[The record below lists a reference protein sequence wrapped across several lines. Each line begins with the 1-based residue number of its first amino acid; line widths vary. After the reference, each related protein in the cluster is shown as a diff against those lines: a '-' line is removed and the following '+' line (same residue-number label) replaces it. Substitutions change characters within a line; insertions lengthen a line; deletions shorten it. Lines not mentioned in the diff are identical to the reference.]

1 MAHQN
6 QLFDIGQQ
14 SMLRIIRSA
23 RSKLGRDQSVDAGG
37 ERPSRRPSSG
47 RSSLSMGR
55 YRAARSR
62 SSLDGNSENAAP
74 ALSGNSEKPQQQ
86 ITALGGALG
95 DATNRT
101 LASVCTAD
109 NQTKVDN
116 LMKPALPAPTMP
128 LLPADNQMKPALA
141 APIVP
146 VLPAPTALGA
156 PTLLQRTQ
164 TERLPTVEYAQLA
177 ADAQLVLAE
186 NPQQV
191 FEYVPD
197 ILRVLQRVEM
207 LDAPS
212 PRYLDLQAHVNEKMR
227 GILVDWLV
235 SVQQKYKLKDET
247 VFLAVS
253 LIDRY
258 LALKATARQRL
269 QLVGVTALLIAAK
282 FEEIYPPHVNDM
294 VTVTDKA
301 YTRQDI
307 INMEVTMLGALD
319 FKICRPTPMQ
329 FFERYQAAN
338 CCSETHRDLALYML
352 ELALVDYNMIKYS
365 PSHLAAAAVLLSN
378 KLLRRRPSWPTA
390 LAEDTHFTEL
400 MLKECAKQMCMLLEN
415 AEQSTLQAVRKKF
428 SQTKYHAVAKIAF
441 TG

>member
-1 MAHQN
+1 
-6 QLFDIGQQ
+6 
-14 SMLRIIRSA
+14 
-23 RSKLGRDQSVDAGG
+23 
-37 ERPSRRPSSG
+37 
-47 RSSLSMGR
+47 MGR

-74 ALSGNSEKPQQQ
+74 AFGGNTEKPQQN
-86 ITALGGALG
+86 TLGGALG
-95 DATNRT
+95 DVTNRT
-101 LASVCTAD
+101 LGSMGVAD

-116 LMKPALPAPTMP
+116 QTKPAPTMP
-128 LLPADNQMKPALA
+128 EQSTM
-141 APIVP
+141 PI
-146 VLPAPTALGA
+146 PTDSQTRSVLGA
-156 PTLLQRTQ
+156 PTMLQPTQ
-164 TERLPTVEYAQLA
+164 AERLPNVDYAQLA
-177 ADAQLVLAE
+177 SDAHIVLDE

-191 FEYVPD
+191 CEYAPD
-197 ILRVLQRVEM
+197 ILRALRRVET
-207 LDAPS
+207 LDAPP
-212 PRYLDLQAHVNEKMR
+212 PRYIDRQAHVNEKMR

-253 LIDRY
+253 VIDRY
-258 LALKATARQRL
+258 LALKATERQKL

-301 YTRQDI
+301 YTRQEI

-329 FFERYQAAN
+329 FFEKYQAAN
-338 CCSETHRDLALYML
+338 GCSETHRDLALYLL
-352 ELALVDYNMIKYS
+352 ELALVDYNMIGYS
-365 PSHLAAAAVLLSN
+365 PSHLAASAVLLSN
-378 KLLRRRPSWPTA
+378 KLLRCRPSWPSA
-390 LAEDTHFTEL
+390 LADDTHFTEP

-415 AEQSTLQAVRKKF
+415 AEHSTLQAVRKKF
-428 SQTKYHAVAKIAF
+428 SHTKYHAVAKMAF